1 MKRALPSDHNAQ
13 EQPQI
18 RRPFS
23 VSVWINFGG
32 QITAHSVYHRAKRRR
47 TLMAQESRISIK
59 ALLVGAAVDLVGS
72 SLFGLIWGFCV
83 AVIKAGQGDTFSEK
97 SFYSMDP
104 WALLI
109 VLLIGL
115 CYTALGGYVAAVI
128 AKRSPLLH
136 GAIIGGLTLPWF
148 LVGTSAVPSWYLVV
162 GVLGVIPFGILG
174 GMLSQRRQRAS
185 SAT

>member
-1 MKRALPSDHNAQ
+1 
-13 EQPQI
+13 
-18 RRPFS
+18 
-23 VSVWINFGG
+23 
-32 QITAHSVYHRAKRRR
+32 
-47 TLMAQESRISIK
+47 
-59 ALLVGAAVDLVGS
+59 
-72 SLFGLIWGFCV
+72 
-83 AVIKAGQGDTFSEK
+83 
-97 SFYSMDP
+97 MDP

-148 LVGTSAVPSWYLVV
+148 LLGASTVPFWYSVV
-162 GVLGVIPFGILG
+162 GVLGVIPFGLLG
-174 GMLSQRRQRAS
+174 GMLAQRRQRAS